1 MKTKLDSTHSN
12 KQMQEKKLA
21 PESWVLGYIKKRNCK
36 IIINSRQ
43 NDGIKLSLLTNR
55 CRDNILDKKLS
66 DNMLRAALAQN
77 DPAAVEL
84 MWNRYASDLFAYLL
98 VVLCSRHDAEDVLQT
113 IFVKIAQKR
122 NRLAKARNLDAYV
135 FRIAR
140 NEASRFINRR
150 KRERNVKSLDESW
163 LIVPEG
169 HKEEDELGEELQAA
183 LARLPQQQRE
193 VIVMK
198 IYRQKTF
205 LEVSRLLGL
214 SQNTVASRYRY
225 GMEKLRTLLENLI

>member
-1 MKTKLDSTHSN
+1 MNDSFLSRPFSG
-12 KQMQEKKLA
+12 KVKKIF
-21 PESWVLGYIKKRNCK
+21 PDK
-36 IIINSRQ
+36 IIISRQ
-43 NDGIKLSLLTNR
+43 IGDAKLSLLTNR
-55 CRDNILDKKLS
+55 GQGKILDKNLH
-66 DNMLRAALAQN
+66 DNMLQEALAGN
-77 DPAAVEL
+77 DPTAVEL
-84 MWNRYASDLFAYLL
+84 MWDRYANDLFAYLL

-113 IFVKIAQKR
+113 VFVKIAQKR
-122 NRLAKARNLDAYV
+122 HRLAKARRLDAYV

-140 NEASRFINRR
+140 NEVSSFISRR
-150 KRERNVKSLDESW
+150 KRGRKVEGLDKSW

-169 HKEEDELGEELQAA
+169 HQELNDLAEELQAV

-205 LEVSRLLGL
+205 LEIAGILGL

-225 GMEKLRTLLENLI
+225 GMEKLRTLLGDIIS